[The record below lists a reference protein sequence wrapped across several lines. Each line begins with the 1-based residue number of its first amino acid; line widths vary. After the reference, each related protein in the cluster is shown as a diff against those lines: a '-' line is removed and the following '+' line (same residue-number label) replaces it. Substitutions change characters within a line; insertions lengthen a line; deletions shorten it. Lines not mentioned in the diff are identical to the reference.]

1 MKQVSGEYCSYFLC
15 GFKFNGEYDNM
26 QMLLSSNKASVDC
39 GAHKLHSAQN
49 HARLHKTKFIRG
61 YLMSYNIYYT
71 IYHSINLCKC
81 MHYKTLLANNC
92 FIRRI
97 CTSFHDFIFGIT
109 QITIHFIHI
118 KLL

>member
-1 MKQVSGEYCSYFLC
+1 VVSIVLTSFVGSNSVGNMTTCKCFCLQTRQVLIVEHTNYI
-15 GFKFNGEYDNM
+15 
-26 QMLLSSNKASVDC
+26 V
-39 GAHKLHSAQN
+39 HKITQGSIN
-49 HARLHKTKFIRG
+49 RFKTKFIRG
-61 YLMSYNIYYT
+61 YLMSYNIYYI

-81 MHYKTLLANNC
+81 MHCKTLLANNC

-97 CTSFHDFIFGIT
+97 CTSFHDFIFKIT